1 MILTF
6 EGILIL
12 TLWHSFD
19 NVQGIVV
26 GAPAPCDAYCFKDL
40 KPLHNNIATLNH
52 RLSECET
59 MQSVNVSARLE
70 KIDKELKTQKFRVSA
85 NTQGISRNRK
95 NLSDQMKSIEKPKRE
110 LRKPFVQIGSGYY
123 YIEGELKLSWFSAVH
138 ACLRHGG
145 HLITLNNQEE
155 LDAIIPKL
163 YAKGTYW
170 TDVNN
175 LSFSQYVSMTTG
187 SGAEFL
193 NWRKGEPNGGAK
205 EECTGIEGPTFE
217 MNDFNC
223 YTKNY
228 FICEAFE
235 E

>member
-12 TLWHSFD
+12 ALWHSFD

-26 GAPAPCDAYCFKDL
+26 GAPAPCDAYCFNEL

-52 RLSECET
+52 RLSECQT
-59 MQSVNVSARLE
+59 MQSVNASARLD
-70 KIDKELKTQKFRVSA
+70 KIDKELKKLRMSA
-85 NTQGISRNRK
+85 NTQRISRNIK
-95 NLSDQMKSIEKPKRE
+95 NLSDQVKSFEKRKRE

-123 YIEGELKLSWFSAVH
+123 YIESAMKLTWFSAVH
-138 ACLRHGG
+138 ACHRHGG

-163 YAKGTYW
+163 YAKGKYW
-170 TDVNN
+170 IDVND
-175 LSFSQYVSMTTG
+175 LTVDEFVSITTG
-187 SGAEFL
+187 SRAEFL
-193 NWRKGEPNGGAK
+193 KWAKGEPNGGAK
-205 EECTGIEGPTFE
+205 EECADIEGPTFA
-217 MNDFNC
+217 MNDLNC
-223 YTKNY
+223 DAKNY